1 MLQNADDNN
10 YTRVQTAVQTANEEP
25 YISFRVYHDMLVVE
39 CNEDGF
45 TEENLRA
52 ICDIGKSSKQGA
64 QGYLDRQSH

>member
-45 TEENLRA
+45 TEEKLELRVNRDNN
-52 ICDIGKSSKQGA
+52 DITSLLTK
-64 QGYLDRQSH
+64 RET